1 MEHCSEELWEIGA
14 GLRSVGEV
22 EGVMTGMLCQDSP
35 NVNSGDSNNSGG
47 SGQLSVSVNNAQNV
61 ANVDNNDGLDSW
73 NMLLDYN
80 TGFAAVRVFRKKACI
95 VHRMNKGVMPS
106 LQALDAMVKEKKFQ
120 GEGPGGPPPKGL
132 TYSINSDKV
141 DNLDK
146 FGKPIVSMCK
156 GVPTYMAEE
165 IHGASLGFS
174 LSLCFRTPI
183 PPYWALSFCGTLT
196 VK

>member
-1 MEHCSEELWEIGA
+1 MKFTIFFA
-14 GLRSVGEV
+14 GLL
-22 EGVMTGMLCQDSP
+22 GVLLAP
-35 NVNSGDSNNSGG
+35 ALAEYNVNSGDSNNSGG

-73 NMLLDYN
+73 NLLLDYN

-132 TYSINSDKV
+132 TYSVNPDKV

-146 FGKPIVSMCK
+146 FGKPIVGMCK

-165 IHGASLGFS
+165 IQGASLAFALSVCFS
-174 LSLCFRTPI
+174 TII
-183 PPYWALSFCGTLT
+183 PPFSALSFCGTLT
-196 VK
+196 GK